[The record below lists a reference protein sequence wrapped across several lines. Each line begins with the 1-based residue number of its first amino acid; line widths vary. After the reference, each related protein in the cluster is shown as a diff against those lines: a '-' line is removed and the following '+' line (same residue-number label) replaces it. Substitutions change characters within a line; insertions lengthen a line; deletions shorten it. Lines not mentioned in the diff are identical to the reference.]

1 MNSLKKSQTIIY
13 LLALSGLMINS
24 LQKDVKAY
32 PNTISACDGSI
43 PAGNN
48 TCLVDPTSYELDIYR
63 VYICRSDPFPAGTNQ
78 ADLTT
83 CIALFKNDTT
93 PYVGQLANNSFTLP
107 STGRESIVS
116 GTYTHTALVLGT
128 TFTGAGKYTSNPGAT
143 DWRTKG
149 NFDGG
154 TNVTTTFGDPVK
166 SGETLS
172 NWRGPGGNS
181 ANPYC
186 KDGATTTRCEADFN
200 NYQVTGI
207 ITDTSLT
214 ANTAPAE
221 RLFYLAQLTNPFTL
235 TDSSAGSIQITV
247 DNAYEVS
254 GNNDGTVVE
263 AMTIAPFVFQ
273 PNFVSN

>member
-1 MNSLKKSQTIIY
+1 M
-13 LLALSGLMINS
+13 
-24 LQKDVKAY
+24 
-32 PNTISACDGSI
+32 
-43 PAGNN
+43 
-48 TCLVDPTSYELDIYR
+48 
-63 VYICRSDPFPAGTNQ
+63 
-78 ADLTT
+78 
-83 CIALFKNDTT
+83 
-93 PYVGQLANNSFTLP
+93 P
-107 STGRESIVS
+107 STGRESIVN
-116 GTYTHTALVLGT
+116 GTYTHTAVVLGT
-128 TFTGAGKYTSNPGAT
+128 TFTGAGSYTSGGNT
-143 DWRTKG
+143 YRTKG
-149 NFDGG
+149 DFDGG
-154 TNVTTTFGDPVK
+154 TNVTTTAGDPVK

-200 NYQVTGI
+200 NYEVTGI

-254 GNNDGTVVE
+254 GND
-263 AMTIAPFVFQ
+263 A
-273 PNFVSN
+273 